1 VFVQEN
7 LTMSF
12 KKLLSSSICTAV
24 LCTAASAQETKS
36 NQGAFPQQVG
46 ANQAAGKGMSQAMVT
61 PQQLAA
67 CWALDNQEEVIL
79 AKFAQEKSKNK
90 EVTSFAKMVVEEHQ
104 ACLKKLSKFAPE
116 ATREGYLVD
125 SQSEQSGTSNDESS
139 SEINSINQTKKTNPN
154 ATAGQNPNASGSASP
169 GIDMMQL
176 QREIAQQCISDSKK
190 YLNTKDGDEFDKC
203 FVGMQIAKHAAM
215 HTKLVVLQRHT
226 SDEMQ
231 QMVTEGIQ
239 STDKHMK
246 AAGAL
251 MKKLDD
257 SEFSTSVTKNDK

>member
-1 VFVQEN
+1 
-7 LTMSF
+7 MSF
-12 KKLLSSSICTAV
+12 KKLVSSSICTAV
-24 LCTAASAQETKS
+24 LCTAVSAQETKN

-46 ANQAAGKGMSQAMVT
+46 ANQPAGKGMTQAMVT
-61 PQQLAA
+61 PQQLAT

-90 EVTSFAKMVVEEHQ
+90 AVTSFAKMVAEEHQ

-125 SQSEQSGTSNDESS
+125 SQPDKSKTRSDDKSTATSTTD
-139 SEINSINQTKKTNPN
+139 QPKKPAAN
-154 ATAGQNPNASGSASP
+154 ATTSQSANASGSAIA

-176 QREIAQQCISDSKK
+176 HREIAQQCISDSKK

-203 FVGMQIAKHAAM
+203 FVGMQIGKHAAM
-215 HTKLVVLQRHT
+215 RTKLVVLQRHT

-231 QMVTEGIQ
+231 QMVAEGIQ
-239 STDKHMK
+239 STDKHMN
-246 AAGAL
+246 AAETL

-257 SEFSTSVTKNDK
+257 AQSGASLTKNDK

>member
-1 VFVQEN
+1 
-7 LTMSF
+7 MRF

-24 LCTAASAQETKS
+24 LCTAASAQETKN

-46 ANQAAGKGMSQAMVT
+46 ANQPAGKGMTQAMVT

-90 EVTSFAKMVVEEHQ
+90 EVSSFAKMIAEEHQ
-104 ACLKKLSKFAPE
+104 GCLKKLSKFAPE
-116 ATREGYLVD
+116 ASREGYLVD
-125 SQSEQSGTSNDESS
+125 NQADQSRPGNDSTSTTTNNPSKKP
-139 SEINSINQTKKTNPN
+139 NQNGASNQN
-154 ATAGQNPNASGSASP
+154 AVAGGSTTT
-169 GIDMMQL
+169 GIEMMQL

-190 YLNTKDGDEFDKC
+190 YLSAKDGDEFDKC

-231 QMVTEGIQ
+231 QMVAEGIQ

-246 AAGAL
+246 AAEAL
-251 MKKLDD
+251 MAKIDKAESSSSL
-257 SEFSTSVTKNDK
+257 TKND

>member
-1 VFVQEN
+1 
-7 LTMSF
+7 MRF

-24 LCTAASAQETKS
+24 LCTAVSAQETKN

-46 ANQAAGKGMSQAMVT
+46 ANQPAGKGMTQAMVT

-90 EVTSFAKMVVEEHQ
+90 EVTSFAKMVAEEHQ

-125 SQSEQSGTSNDESS
+125 SQADQSRTRKDETSTATSATD
-139 SEINSINQTKKTNPN
+139 QTKKTNPN
-154 ATAGQNPNASGSASP
+154 ATAGQNANASGSATA

-190 YLNTKDGDEFDKC
+190 YLNTKEGDEFDKC
-203 FVGMQIAKHAAM
+203 FVGMQIGKHAAM
-215 HTKLVVLQRHT
+215 RTKLVVLQRHT

-231 QMVTEGIQ
+231 QMVAEGIQ

-246 AAGAL
+246 AAESL

-257 SEFSTSVTKNDK
+257 AESSASLTKNDK